1 MATNGVASR
10 QDEAKAVE
18 PNEETQSGRPPAP
31 EYILLEQWEAHG
43 SGGPYFPENSASCE
57 EQRDEKPFDGR
68 EIVARADAA
77 LDDVMREAIEAF
89 GETLRKSLPWSSPDA
104 LPDHWEAPGS
114 GDPNLPEE
122 PSSREVQHDE
132 NQDINI
138 IPLHSLFLAC
148 EKCGDLFTK
157 QYNME
162 MHTRWKHWN
171 SMEGIHN
178 CTHCS
183 YTSTRKVDIIRHE
196 RTHVDRRESVCHLCQ
211 KRFSRPDNLKLH
223 MMIHS
228 GDKPYECGQCSK
240 RFRQRVH
247 ARRHEQ
253 VIHSRRYPLTCPR
266 CGAGAEDV
274 TKLRRHTCK
283 PLGTTEGKEG
293 FKRGRGRPRLMADGT
308 APKVRPRNTVEGTQL
323 QVGVKRGRG
332 RPRKVIAQ
340 DASAPAP

>member
-122 PSSREVQHDE
+122 PSSQEVQHDE
-132 NQDINI
+132 N
-138 IPLHSLFLAC
+138 
-148 EKCGDLFTK
+148 
-157 QYNME
+157 
-162 MHTRWKHWN
+162 R
-171 SMEGIHN
+171 
-178 CTHCS
+178 
-183 YTSTRKVDIIRHE
+183 
-196 RTHVDRRESVCHLCQ
+196 
-211 KRFSRPDNLKLH
+211 
-223 MMIHS
+223 
-228 GDKPYECGQCSK
+228 
-240 RFRQRVH
+240 
-247 ARRHEQ
+247 
-253 VIHSRRYPLTCPR
+253 
-266 CGAGAEDV
+266 
-274 TKLRRHTCK
+274 
-283 PLGTTEGKEG
+283 
-293 FKRGRGRPRLMADGT
+293 
-308 APKVRPRNTVEGTQL
+308 
-323 QVGVKRGRG
+323 
-332 RPRKVIAQ
+332 
-340 DASAPAP
+340 